1 MPHCVSAASE
11 DTLGATGKFSSLTR
25 SHPGMTHLLRVVML
39 AVCNNLP
46 WIFMEKHR
54 LEFVPSVRVR
64 VCVCLHQLH
73 FCLRDSIQFISGK
86 LNDSLDSLNVQNP
99 IISTIY
105 HIYTNII
112 MSRQHMNVILKKHQ
126 LSP

>member
-54 LEFVPSVRVR
+54 LEFVPSVHVR
-64 VCVCLHQLH
+64 VCVSASAPFL
-73 FCLRDSIQFISGK
+73 FEGFNS
-86 LNDSLDSLNVQNP
+86 V
-99 IISTIY
+99 
-105 HIYTNII
+105 HIWQT
-112 MSRQHMNVILKKHQ
+112 
-126 LSP
+126 